1 MPVITGSIIIDRPND
16 EVFDFVLDERNE
28 PLYNPELLHSE
39 KLADGPIGV
48 GTKFRASHRQG
59 RRAVDMAV
67 EVTGC
72 DPPRRMASTT
82 TMPWAD
88 IDGELTF
95 EPVGTSTKMR
105 RDWKVR
111 PKGHMRALMPL
122 IGFMGR
128 RSEKAC
134 WEGLK
139 QYMETHPASS
149 VG

>member
-1 MPVITGSIIIDRPND
+1 MPVITGSIIIDRPID

-67 EVTGC
+67 EVTGW